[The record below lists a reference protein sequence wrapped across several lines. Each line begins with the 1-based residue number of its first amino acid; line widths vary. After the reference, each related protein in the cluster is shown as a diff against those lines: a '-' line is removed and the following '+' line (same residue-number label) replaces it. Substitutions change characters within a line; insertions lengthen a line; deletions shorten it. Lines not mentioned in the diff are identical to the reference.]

1 MRRVLD
7 ANAAASDIE
16 SEFECELWKPRMIRA
31 VKSGDWIFQAGRR
44 RSRTQETLVEEGNF
58 RGNRKL
64 ERRDASHV
72 IAVNVDDMEVTLD
85 LLDESIETV
94 CQDID
99 VVEFDSHR
107 GDVLGTPKQIV

>member
-1 MRRVLD
+1 MRSVLD

-16 SEFECELWKPRMIRA
+16 LEFECELWKPRMIRA

-58 RGNRKL
+58 RGNRKV
-64 ERRDASHV
+64 ERRDAAHV